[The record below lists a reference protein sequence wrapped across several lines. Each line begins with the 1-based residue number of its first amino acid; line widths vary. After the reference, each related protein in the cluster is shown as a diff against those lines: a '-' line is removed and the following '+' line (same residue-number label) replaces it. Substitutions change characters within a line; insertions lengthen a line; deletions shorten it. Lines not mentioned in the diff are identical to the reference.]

1 MKRAGVQRA
10 LASGTRTSEHD
21 RPISYHPCANLS
33 FCMVRWGADRAVLVI
48 KKTARWARIRLK
60 IPTIGQ
66 ESGRG
71 YPDKKLEYQNNRF
84 SHAPLLFWHVYLKYY
99 TI

>member
-1 MKRAGVQRA
+1 M
-10 LASGTRTSEHD
+10 L
-21 RPISYHPCANLS
+21 
-33 FCMVRWGADRAVLVI
+33 RWGTDRAVLVI

-71 YPDKKLEYQNNRF
+71 YLK
-84 SHAPLLFWHVYLKYY
+84 AGTGIVTLFGQ
-99 TI
+99 ID

>member
-1 MKRAGVQRA
+1 M
-10 LASGTRTSEHD
+10 L
-21 RPISYHPCANLS
+21 
-33 FCMVRWGADRAVLVI
+33 RWGTDRAVLVI

-71 YPDKKLEYQNNRF
+71 YL
-84 SHAPLLFWHVYLKYY
+84 
-99 TI
+99 